1 MTVSVS
7 VERYLSIRNPN
18 YNHSI
23 KKYLIPFPIGFA
35 LLYNLPKFFE
45 FVTCNDTTSI
55 PELHPINLSFPNVT
69 DRILSVPLQNNIS
82 SGINSSQPNVNA
94 APFPHSVI
102 QEMLDAYYRNR
113 INVTEN
119 NLLKEMDKTVPKR
132 SLIKDVEESVDC
144 EDKHF
149 GVTQLRKNRWYI
161 ILYVFGCEV
170 FLVEVLPWV
179 TIVVLTILTWRGIKK
194 FQDNRKRFIRSHSLG
209 KH

>member
-1 MTVSVS
+1 
-7 VERYLSIRNPN
+7 
-18 YNHSI
+18 
-23 KKYLIPFPIGFA
+23 
-35 LLYNLPKFFE
+35 
-45 FVTCNDTTSI
+45 
-55 PELHPINLSFPNVT
+55 
-69 DRILSVPLQNNIS
+69 
-82 SGINSSQPNVNA
+82 
-94 APFPHSVI
+94 
-102 QEMLDAYYRNR
+102 MLDAYYRNR